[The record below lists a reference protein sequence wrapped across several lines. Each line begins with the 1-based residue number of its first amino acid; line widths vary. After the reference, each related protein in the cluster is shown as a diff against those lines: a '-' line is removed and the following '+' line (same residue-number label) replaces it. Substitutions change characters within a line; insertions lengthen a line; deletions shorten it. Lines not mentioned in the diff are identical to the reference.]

1 MLKNTTQPT
10 TTDKSE
16 KTNQSSETS
25 KTEEKSS
32 NLSTKNTSSKTES
45 KDTSTKSESIW
56 TDSPSE
62 AYAKYLKY
70 VHNGTKKILAYN
82 QTMFNTL
89 THNESNTTS
98 NIEVVCINEG
108 EFKPLERFLS
118 LPHYCARL
126 TLRNFSEDNLQ
137 FTFSKDTMKSII
149 GIIAKNDNYAARVKI
164 AKRSIVPSIFSKTP
178 ELAGSAVFHE
188 LIIDGNNYIAKKKK
202 LDLIHFHLNPE
213 TPIRIIFENCK
224 KSVKIDGLSTSEI
237 ETIFDNRCKDN
248 LELINESESSKKLSP
263 T

>member
-45 KDTSTKSESIW
+45 KDTSTKSESLWI
-56 TDSPSE
+56 DEPSE
-62 AYAKYLKY
+62 AYRKFLIY
-70 VHNGTKKILAYN
+70 TKKISKALDTS
-82 QTMFNTL
+82 QFKL
-89 THNESNTTS
+89 FKSKVFDTT
-98 NIEVVCINEG
+98 NKIDVACINEG
-108 EFKPLERFLS
+108 KLSQLNNLLNLPL
-118 LPHYCARL
+118 YCDRL
-126 TLRNFSEDNLQ
+126 TIRNFPEANLQ
-137 FTFSKDTMKSII
+137 FYFNKESLKDIV
-149 GIIAKNDNYAARVKI
+149 GIISDYGYAKHIKI
-164 AKRSIVPSIFSKTP
+164 ARRSIVTTNFITINLPGPVQFN
-178 ELAGSAVFHE
+178 EYL
-188 LIIDGNNYIAKKKK
+188 IDGNNYKERNEND
-202 LDLIHFHLNPE
+202 DLIKFILNPE
-213 TPIRIIFENCK
+213 TSIRIIFENCK
-224 KSVKIDGLSTSEI
+224 NSVKIDGLSANEI